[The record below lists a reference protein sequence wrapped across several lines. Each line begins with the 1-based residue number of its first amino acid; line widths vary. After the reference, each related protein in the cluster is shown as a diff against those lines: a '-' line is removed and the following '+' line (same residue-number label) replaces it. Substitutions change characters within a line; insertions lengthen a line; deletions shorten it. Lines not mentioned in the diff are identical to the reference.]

1 MLAYLDDPEAEAL
14 FCADRLG
21 SRRLGETAILY
32 RMNFQSRVF
41 ESLFARLG
49 IPYRV
54 VGTVR
59 FYERQEVKDT
69 LAYLTLLVNP
79 AKTAIAFAWVL
90 GLYWFVQGIFVLV
103 GMFLDH
109 SAWGWKMFIGI
120 VGILA
125 GIFVLRHPIASAVAI
140 PAFLVLLLGIQGVIV
155 GIISLVMAFRGGG
168 WGAAILGALSII
180 FGIILILNYA
190 NLATVLTF
198 IWIVAI
204 FALVGG
210 ILQIFEA
217 FRQRRV

>member
-1 MLAYLDDPEAEAL
+1 MEDAMS
-14 FCADRLG
+14 F
-21 SRRLGETAILY
+21 ETEQYPWWLIL
-32 RMNFQSRVF
+32 MG
-41 ESLFARLG
+41 G
-49 IPYRV
+49 ILNV
-54 VGTVR
+54 IVGI
-59 FYERQEVKDT
+59 
-69 LAYLTLLVNP
+69 LLLVNP
-79 AKTAIAFAWVL
+79 AKTAVAFAWVL

-109 SAWGWKMFIGI
+109 TAWGWKLFMGV

-155 GIISLVMAFRGGG
+155 GIISLVMAFKGGG

-180 FGIILILNYA
+180 FGIILIGNYA

-210 ILQIFEA
+210 IVQIFQA